1 MTEPGKQEAR
11 GAETGPVLREVLGEG
26 SGGGAEGGAEGWVG
40 AAASDPAIAGSPL
53 PVAGAGSGCAQSSC
67 LHVAVQCGH

>member
-1 MTEPGKQEAR
+1 MTEPGKQEAQ
-11 GAETGPVLREVLGEG
+11 GAETGPVLREALGEG
-26 SGGGAEGGAEGWVG
+26 SGGGAEGGAEGWAG

-53 PVAGAGSGCAQSSC
+53 PVVGAGSGCAQSSC